1 MGNKQKLYG
10 MLGLCAKAGKVVA
23 GNQAVLEAIEK
34 RKIKLL
40 ILAEDSSDRTKEMFQ
55 KIGEEKKIKIVIC
68 LTMEE
73 LSEKIGY
80 SKFSKFIYT
89 NQELEILDN
98 KNIYKVAGENI
109 YYF

>member
-1 MGNKQKLYG
+1 MENKQKLYG

-23 GNQAVLEAIEK
+23 GNQTVLEAIEK

-40 ILAEDSSDRTKEMFQ
+40 ILAEDSSNRTKEMFQ

-73 LSEKIGY
+73 LSEKIGKQNKAIVGI
-80 SKFSKFIYT
+80 SDENFVKAIQK
-89 NQELEILDN
+89 ILN
-98 KNIYKVAGENI
+98 GGETI
-109 YYF
+109 G

>member
-1 MGNKQKLYG
+1 MENKQKLYG

-23 GNQAVLEAIEK
+23 GNQTVLEAIEK

-40 ILAEDSSDRTKEMFQ
+40 ILAEDSSHRTKEMFQ

-73 LSEKIGY
+73 LSEKIGKQNKAIVGI
-80 SKFSKFIYT
+80 SDENFAKAIQK
-89 NQELEILDN
+89 ILN
-98 KNIYKVAGENI
+98 GGETI
-109 YYF
+109 G

>member
-1 MGNKQKLYG
+1 MENKQKLYG

-23 GNQAVLEAIEK
+23 GNQTVLEAIEK

-40 ILAEDSSDRTKEMFQ
+40 ILAEVSSNRNKEMFQ

-73 LSEKIGY
+73 LSEKIGKQNKAIVGI
-80 SKFSKFIYT
+80 SDENFAKAIQK
-89 NQELEILDN
+89 ILN
-98 KNIYKVAGENI
+98 GGETI
-109 YYF
+109 G